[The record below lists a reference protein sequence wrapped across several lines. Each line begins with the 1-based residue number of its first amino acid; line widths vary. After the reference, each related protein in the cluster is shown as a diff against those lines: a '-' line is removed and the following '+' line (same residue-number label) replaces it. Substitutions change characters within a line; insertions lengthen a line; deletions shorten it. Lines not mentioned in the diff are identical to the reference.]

1 MSRRRRRRV
10 PLAPTAAR
18 LRLLLVLVAMTF
30 SLTAVRAVQVQVV
43 DAKAVALEASKSMT
57 RVQEVLP
64 DRGSITDRSG
74 AVLAF
79 TEATVN
85 VTADPRMIS
94 TNGKEEEAVRDADRV
109 RAAEAPAEL
118 ARIVARHTGEDAGLL
133 EARLRRSGDRYALL
147 ARQVPESTY
156 QKIAADVNAGKW
168 VGIFKEPNPRRVYPM
183 GTVAS
188 NVVGYMVD
196 GVGLGGVEYARQGVL
211 AGTKGREQYETS
223 PNGRIPLGT
232 QMLEAAVDG
241 SDVRLTIDADMQW
254 MVEQRLAEQV
264 KAKNGV
270 WGVAVVLDVESGE
283 LLSLANYPSFDSN
296 DQGKAKPADLG
307 NRAVGTVYEP
317 GSVQKVLTISS
328 LLDAGVTTPDSP
340 VSIDQTIKVGDGEVS
355 DAVRH
360 GPITYTTRGVLAKSS
375 NVGAITLAR
384 SMPKQQFR
392 DYMLGFGLGTKTALG
407 LPGEATGAV
416 PPANMPDYQRDS
428 MAFGYGLSVT
438 PVQMAAAVAAV
449 ANDGVWTA
457 PSLVAATRAP
467 DGTVTPTAEPETRR
481 VVSPDAARETLAMM
495 EQMVLLN
502 PERLEVPGYR
512 TGAKTGTARLAVSGG
527 YRGQVASIVGVAPV
541 EDPQILVYVLI
552 ARKDQLGAGLGTAG
566 PAYRDIMS
574 LALPRYGVRPSGEK
588 MDTLLPLTR

>member
-1 MSRRRRRRV
+1 MSRRRGRRRL

-18 LRLLLVLVAMTF
+18 LRLLLLLVAMTF

-43 DAKAVALEASKSMT
+43 DAKAVAQEAASQMT
-57 RVQEVLP
+57 RKQDILP
-64 DRGSITDRSG
+64 ERGSITDRSG
-74 AVLAF
+74 ALLAF

-94 TNGKEEEAVRDADRV
+94 TNGKETEAMRDADRV

-118 ARIVARHTGEDAGLL
+118 ARIVARHTGEDAGVL
-133 EARLRRSGDRYALL
+133 ETRLRRSADRYALL

-188 NVVGYMVD
+188 NVIGYMVD
-196 GVGLGGVEYARQGVL
+196 GGGLGGVEYAREAQL
-211 AGTKGREQYETS
+211 AGTTGEEQYETS
-223 PNGRIPLGT
+223 PNGRIPLGS
-232 QMLEAAVDG
+232 QVLRPAVDG
-241 SDVRLTIDADMQW
+241 SDVQLTLDADMQW

-270 WGVAVVLDVESGE
+270 WGVAVVLDVESGQ

-296 DQGKAKPADLG
+296 DQGKADADDLG

-328 LLDAGVTTPDSP
+328 LLDAGLTTPDSP

-384 SMPKQQFR
+384 SMGKAQLR
-392 DYMLGFGLGTKTALG
+392 DYMLGFGLGTRTALG
-407 LPGEATGAV
+407 LPGEGAGQV
-416 PPANMPDYQRDS
+416 PPATMPDYQRDS

-457 PSLVAATRAP
+457 PTVVGATTAP
-467 DGTVTPTAEPETRR
+467 DGTVTPPPEPETRR
-481 VVSPDAARETLAMM
+481 VVSPDAARETLSMM
-495 EQMVLLN
+495 EQMVLNN
-502 PERLEVPGYR
+502 PRLEVPGYR
-512 TGAKTGTARLAVSGG
+512 TGAKTGTARLASGG
-527 YRGQVASIVGVAPV
+527 TYSGQVASIVGVAPV
-541 EDPQILVYVLI
+541 EDPQLLVYVLI
-552 ARKDQLGAGLGTAG
+552 ARKDQLASGLGTAG